1 MLNTLLKIG
10 QWQSKGATEWERFL
24 DKPKVISVDKKDN
37 RITNYTLP
45 IVFDLD
51 KMEVIIDPA
60 NLKEYDESDV
70 IEFKALKIQGGNNK
84 AIYATVP
91 STKFIQ
97 LYKTFFG
104 KEGVDEA
111 TKGELVEAI
120 DKSFPE
126 FQKTTIYSILQKIF
140 LLKRGFTETVSYEDE
155 KKNGKEIS
163 VKAIERTLNLQ
174 KSDNLAL
181 IYISLKSA
189 EYGLASPKPFS
200 KLEEYEKLLETK
212 FIGEKGG
219 NEAKITEKSLCYAS
233 GSLEDGVE
241 ALDLTNRYS
250 LNKMFVTETRNYA
263 SFFDRDN
270 FRINYQVSK
279 KNQERLDYA
288 STFLLDNYK
297 TKIANIDHVIIP
309 QFLDHDNIDLEKVL
323 GGIKRNSDLLFN
335 LKEELDKIVNDVETE
350 TENIFWINF
359 VAYESDGNFFKSTEI
374 IKDVSRFHFQKLIQ
388 EFVKVHWE
396 MRDAEFVNW
405 ESVMTDYGKVRIFN
419 LNSIYN
425 IIPIRKDKEKK
436 NVALDLFK
444 ALLENRRIEI
454 TQLYGHFKEL
464 LLCHYF
470 KRYKSYTNIRESS
483 SEYFSKAIKD
493 SIFRYLAFI
502 EVLRNLNLI
511 KMESTND
518 QKEISEPHG
527 KYDETIVKFFERMD
541 YNASQKALFYL
552 GRMLSAVVYLQKD
565 KNKTVLDKVNYNGM
579 DRDDLIRLR
588 TDLLAKAKQYGEI
601 KKLLFTDSKF
611 GEQFNFGTWNI
622 DPNEALFFL
631 FTGFSFVLKSNSDKD
646 QVNN

>member
-1 MLNTLLKIG
+1 MLSTLLKIG
-10 QWQSKGATEWERFL
+10 QWQSRGATEWDRFL
-24 DKPKVISVDKKDN
+24 DKPKVDSVDKKGN
-37 RITNYTLP
+37 QITNYTLS
-45 IVFDLD
+45 IIFDFD
-51 KMEVIIDPA
+51 KMEVLIDPA
-60 NLKEYDESDV
+60 NLKEYDESDA
-70 IEFKALKIQGGNNK
+70 IEFKTLKIQGGNNK

-91 STKFIQ
+91 SAKFIQ

-104 KEGVDEA
+104 KEGIVET
-111 TKGELVEAI
+111 TKGELTEAI

-126 FQKTTIYSILQKIF
+126 FQNTTMYSILQKIF

-155 KKNGKEIS
+155 KKKGKEIS
-163 VKAIERTLNLQ
+163 VKAIERLLNLQ
-174 KSDNLAL
+174 KSDSLAL

-189 EYGLASPKPFS
+189 EHGLVNPQPFS
-200 KLEEYEKLLETK
+200 KLQEYVKLLETK
-212 FIGEKGG
+212 FIGEKGV
-219 NEAKITEKSLCYAS
+219 NETRIAKKSLCYAS
-233 GSLEDGVE
+233 GNLEDGVE
-241 ALDLTNRYS
+241 ALDLSNRYS

-270 FRINYQVSK
+270 FKINYQVSK
-279 KNQERLDYA
+279 KNQEKLDYA

-309 QFLDHDNIDLEKVL
+309 QFLDRDNIDLEMVL
-323 GGIKRNSDLLFN
+323 SGIKRNSDVLFN
-335 LKEELDKIVNDVETE
+335 LKELDKIVKDIETE
-350 TENIFWINF
+350 AENIFWINF

-374 IKDVSRFHFQKLIQ
+374 IKDVSQLHFQKLIQ
-388 EFVKVHWE
+388 EFINVHWR

-405 ESVMTDYGKVRIFN
+405 DSVMTEYGKVRIFN

-444 ALLENRRIEI
+444 AILENRKIDI
-454 TQLYGHFKEL
+454 TQFFGHFKEL

-483 SEYFSKAIKD
+483 SDYFSKIIRD
-493 SIFRYLAFI
+493 SIFKYLAFI

-511 KMESTND
+511 KMELTND
-518 QKEISEPHG
+518 EKEISEPRE
-527 KYDETIVKFFERMD
+527 KYDEAIVKFFERMN

-552 GRMLSAVVYLQKD
+552 GRMLSAVVYIQKD

-588 TDLLAKAKQYGEI
+588 ISLLEKAKQYGEI
-601 KKLLFTDSKF
+601 RKLVSTDSKF
-611 GEQFNFGTWNI
+611 GEQFNFDGWNM
-622 DPNEALFFL
+622 DSSEALFFL
-631 FTGFSFVLKSNSDKD
+631 FTGFSFSLKSSIDKN
-646 QVNN
+646 QNND